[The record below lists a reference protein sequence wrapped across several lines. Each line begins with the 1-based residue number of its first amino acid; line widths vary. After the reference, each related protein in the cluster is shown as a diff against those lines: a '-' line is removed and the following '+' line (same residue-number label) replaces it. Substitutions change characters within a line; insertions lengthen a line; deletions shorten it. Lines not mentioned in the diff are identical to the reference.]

1 MCVKYLK
8 LTPVVHT
15 LYRFYGIQSH
25 IFAQRIEIYTG
36 PAYTVCATNFKETNM
51 DNQQKHNKIDT
62 TIAVDEI
69 LWRSGLALTA
79 AELRKV
85 LSIPSGST
93 VVPTLGLYGKTV
105 KLVET
110 SYVIL

>member
-1 MCVKYLK
+1 M
-8 LTPVVHT
+8 
-15 LYRFYGIQSH
+15 
-25 IFAQRIEIYTG
+25 
-36 PAYTVCATNFKETNM
+36 N
-51 DNQQKHNKIDT
+51 NQQKHNKTDT

-93 VVPTLGLYGKTV
+93 VVPTSGLYGETV

-110 SYVIL
+110 SYIIL